1 VNSNNEEQ
9 VPSPFGGWGTRVRE
23 VSCIDVIAGYTAKCN
38 VNVQRH
44 LGDCESIAQYE
55 CTTTGTKFWRPASLA
70 GDETFYA
77 ALDHNWPNYY
87 KTDRWEYGKALDVV
101 SAAGGN
107 VLEVGCGRGYFL
119 RRVESKGLTG
129 AGLELN
135 ADAIARRVTQLNVWN
150 ETVEAFR
157 ARSSERFAVVC
168 SFQVLEHVTD
178 PAGFIRECAALL
190 KPGGRLIF
198 STPNHDFEDHAVDP
212 LDMPPH
218 HMNHFTPDSFR
229 RIGKVLDLE
238 VASIDVQLWQRQRFY
253 VYSNPDGGAFDR
265 LFRSALNRMARI
277 VAGTRPTPGP
287 NLICVYAAKS

>member
-9 VPSPFGGWGTRVRE
+9 VSSPFGGWGTRVRE
-23 VSCIDVIAGYTAKCN
+23 VSCTDVIAGYIAKCN
-38 VNVQRH
+38 VNVRRH

-55 CTTTGTKFWRPASLA
+55 CTSTGMKFWRPASLA

-87 KTDRWEYGKALDVV
+87 KTDRWEYSKAMNVV
-101 SAAGGN
+101 LAAGGN

-119 RRVESKGLTG
+119 SRVESKGLTG

-135 ADAIARRVTQLNVWN
+135 ADAIARKVTQLDVWN
-150 ETVEAFR
+150 ETIEAFR
-157 ARSSERFAVVC
+157 KRSSEKFAVVC

-212 LDMPPH
+212 FDMPPH
-218 HMNHFTPDSFR
+218 HMNHFTQDIFR
-229 RIGKVLDLE
+229 RIGKVLELE
-238 VASIDVQLWQRQRFY
+238 VESIEVQTRQLQRFS
-253 VYSNPDGGAFDR
+253 VYSNPSGGFLNR
-265 LFRSALNRMARI
+265 LFRRAINRTARI
-277 VAGTRPTPGP
+277 AAGTVATPGE
-287 NLICVYAAKS
+287 NLLCVYTAKR